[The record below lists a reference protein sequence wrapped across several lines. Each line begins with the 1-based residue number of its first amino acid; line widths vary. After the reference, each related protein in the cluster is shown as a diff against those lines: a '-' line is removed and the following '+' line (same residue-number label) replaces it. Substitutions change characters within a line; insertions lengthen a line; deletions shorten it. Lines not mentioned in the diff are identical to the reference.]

1 MSRLR
6 SAACVAALMVLALGL
21 VIGHVHSYTEVS
33 PIDELQHLD
42 YLIRAGDGH
51 LVGLG
56 DLFSQ
61 QSLRLETC
69 HRLDAEFDAKVPACV
84 TDATIQLD
92 PATFQES
99 GYNTAAIH
107 PPTYY
112 AIDGLLARGI
122 AATLPVKD
130 DPLTNGRVAGAVW
143 LMAAVG
149 ALWLLLRELG
159 ANRILA
165 SALIA
170 ITISTP
176 TVLFAAATINTD
188 GTSLLCGSLLVWA
201 VVRWERG
208 RLPLWI
214 VLAAT
219 ALCAGTKV
227 TNLIAVAVVVL
238 YLLIRCNWSSI
249 TSTGASTAAA
259 STDTSTAAATSGGS
273 GSDRRSSQT
282 GFIAQLKAFCWS
294 NRRRL
299 LPVLWTSMVAV
310 VVSGIWQVVAQSI
323 ATVPGADI
331 PMTQRYT
338 VASFPMSQFMG
349 SWRQTFD
356 PLFGPYLP
364 PFLRTDL
371 VTLTSGLTAV
381 LLVVLVIVAMVRSP
395 RGSRQRALACASL
408 GAAAIA
414 GPAIVL
420 FNYGFQSVYVDIP
433 FRYALVAVPALVA
446 SAAVVL
452 RGRWSTMLTAG
463 FAVVSVASVGIAF
476 G

>member
-6 SAACVAALMVLALGL
+6 SATCVAALMLLALGL

-69 HRLDAEFDAKVPACV
+69 HRLDAEFDAKVPPCV
-84 TDATIQLD
+84 TDDTVQLD
-92 PATFQES
+92 PTSFQES
-99 GYNTAAIH
+99 GFNTAAIH
-107 PPTYY
+107 PPTYSV
-112 AIDGLLARGI
+112 IGGLLARAI

-130 DPLTNGRVAGAVW
+130 DPFTNGRVAGAVW

-149 ALWLLLRELG
+149 AMWLLLRELG

-170 ITISTP
+170 ITISAP

-188 GTSLLCGSLLVWA
+188 GTSLLCGSLLLWA

-208 RLPLWI
+208 RLPLWV

-227 TNLIAVAVVVL
+227 TNLIGVAVVVL

-249 TSTGASTAAA
+249 RSAGVPTSVSI
-259 STDTSTAAATSGGS
+259 SGGS
-273 GSDRRSSQT
+273 GEDHSSPSDV
-282 GFIAQLKAFCWS
+282 IARLKAFCSS

-299 LPVLWTSMVAV
+299 LPVLWTSAVAV
-310 VVSGIWQVVAQSI
+310 LVSGIWQLVAQSI
-323 ATVPGADI
+323 ATVAGADI

-338 VASFPMSQFMG
+338 VTSFPMSQFIG

-381 LLVVLVIVAMVRSP
+381 LLVLLTIVAMVRSP
-395 RGSRQRALACASL
+395 KGSRQRAIACASL

-420 FNYGFQSVYVDIP
+420 FNFGFQSVYVDIP

-446 SAAVVL
+446 SAAAVL
-452 RGRWSTMLTAG
+452 HGRWSTALAAG
-463 FAVVSVASVGIAF
+463 FAVISVASVGIAF

>member
-1 MSRLR
+1 
-6 SAACVAALMVLALGL
+6 MVLALGL

-69 HRLDAEFDAKVPACV
+69 HRLDAAFDAKVPPCV
-84 TDATIQLD
+84 TDDTVQLD
-92 PATFQES
+92 PTSFQES
-99 GYNTAAIH
+99 GFNTAAIH

-112 AIDGLLARGI
+112 VIDGLLARAI

-130 DPLTNGRVAGAVW
+130 DLFTNGRVAGAVW

-149 ALWLLLRELG
+149 ALWMLLRELG

-170 ITISTP
+170 ITISAP
-176 TVLFAAATINTD
+176 TVLFAAATINAD
-188 GTSLLCGSLLVWA
+188 GTSLLCGSLLLWA

-208 RLPLWI
+208 RLPLWV
-214 VLAAT
+214 VLAAA

-227 TNLIAVAVVVL
+227 TNLIGVAVVVL

-249 TSTGASTAAA
+249 RSTSA
-259 STDTSTAAATSGGS
+259 STDTSTAAATSGGP
-273 GSDRRSSQT
+273 GSNRRSSQT
-282 GFIAQLKAFCWS
+282 GVIERLKAFCWS

-310 VVSGIWQVVAQSI
+310 VMSGIWQVVAQSI

-338 VASFPMSQFMG
+338 VTSFPMSQFIG

-381 LLVVLVIVAMVRSP
+381 LLVLLVIVAMVRSP

-420 FNYGFQSVYVDIP
+420 FNFGFQSVYVDIP

-446 SAAVVL
+446 SAAVLL
-452 RGRWSTMLTAG
+452 RGRWSTVLAAG

-476 G
+476 R

>member
-6 SAACVAALMVLALGL
+6 SAICVAALMLLAFGL
-21 VIGHVHSYTEVS
+21 VIGHIHSYTEVS
-33 PIDELQHLD
+33 PVDELQHLD

-56 DLFSQ
+56 DLFTQ
-61 QSLRLETC
+61 KSLRLETC
-69 HRLDAEFDAKVPACV
+69 HRLDAEFDAKVPSCV

-92 PATFQES
+92 PTTFQES

-112 AIDGLLARGI
+112 AIDGLLARAI
-122 AATLPVKD
+122 AATLPVTD
-130 DPLTNGRVAGAVW
+130 DPLTNGRAAGAVW

-176 TVLFAAATINTD
+176 TVLLAAATINTD

-214 VLAAT
+214 VLASS

-227 TNLIAVAVVVL
+227 TNLIGVAVVVL
-238 YLLIRCNWSSI
+238 YLLVRCNWSSI
-249 TSTGASTAAA
+249 RSVAISTSTS
-259 STDTSTAAATSGGS
+259 TSGGS
-273 GSDRRSSQT
+273 RNDGLSSQADV
-282 GFIAQLKAFCWS
+282 ILRLRAFCGS
-294 NRRRL
+294 NGRRL
-299 LPVLWTSMVAV
+299 LLVLWTSAVAV
-310 VVSGIWQVVAQSI
+310 VVSGVWQVVAQSI
-323 ATVPGADI
+323 AIVPGADI

-338 VASFPMSQFMG
+338 VTTFPMSQFIG

-364 PFLRTDL
+364 PFLRTDF
-371 VTLTSGLTAV
+371 VTLTSGLAAV

-395 RGSRQRALACASL
+395 KGSRQRALACASL

-446 SAAVVL
+446 SAAAVL
-452 RGRWSTMLTAG
+452 RGRWATVLTAG

>member
-6 SAACVAALMVLALGL
+6 SATGVAALMLLALGL

-69 HRLDAEFDAKVPACV
+69 HRLDAEFDAKVPPCV
-84 TDATIQLD
+84 TDSNFRLD
-92 PATFQES
+92 PAIFQES
-99 GYNTAAIH
+99 GFNTAAIH

-112 AIDGLLARGI
+112 VIDGFLARGI
-122 AATLPVKD
+122 AETLPVKD

-170 ITISTP
+170 IAISAP

-188 GTSLLCGSLLVWA
+188 GTSLLCGALLVWA

-208 RLPLWI
+208 RLPLWV

-227 TNLIAVAVVVL
+227 TNLIGVAVVVL

-249 TSTGASTAAA
+249 RAT
-259 STDTSTAAATSGGS
+259 STDTSTGAGTAGR
-273 GSDRRSSQT
+273 SDRNLRSSRL
-282 GFIAQLKAFCWS
+282 GVIGRMKEFCWS

-299 LPVLWTSMVAV
+299 LPIIWTSLVAV
-310 VVSGIWQVVAQSI
+310 GVSGIWQVVAQSI
-323 ATVPGADI
+323 ATVPGAAI

-338 VASFPMSQFMG
+338 VTSFPMSQFIG

-381 LLVVLVIVAMVRSP
+381 LLVLLTIVAMVRSP
-395 RGSRQRALACASL
+395 KGSRPRALACASL

-420 FNYGFQSVYVDIP
+420 FNFGFQSVYVDIP

-446 SAAVVL
+446 SAAAVL
-452 RGRWSTMLTAG
+452 HGRWSTALAAG
-463 FAVVSVASVGIAF
+463 FAVISVASVGIAF

>member
-1 MSRLR
+1 
-6 SAACVAALMVLALGL
+6 MVLALGL

-56 DLFSQ
+56 ELFSQ

-69 HRLDAEFDAKVPACV
+69 HRLDAEFDAKVPSCV
-84 TDATIQLD
+84 TDASIQLD
-92 PATFQES
+92 PTAFQES

-188 GTSLLCGSLLVWA
+188 GTALLCGSLLVWA

-227 TNLIAVAVVVL
+227 TNLIGVAVVVL

-249 TSTGASTAAA
+249 TSTGASPAAA
-259 STDTSTAAATSGGS
+259 STGTSTAAATSGGS

-331 PMTQRYT
+331 PMTQRYAVT
-338 VASFPMSQFMG
+338 SFPMSQFIG

-364 PFLRTDL
+364 AFLRTDL
-371 VTLTSGLTAV
+371 VILTSGLTAL

-395 RGSRQRALACASL
+395 KGSRQRALACASL
-408 GAAAIA
+408 GAAVIA

-420 FNYGFQSVYVDIP
+420 FNFGFQSVYVEIP

-446 SAAVVL
+446 SAVAVL
-452 RGRWSTMLTAG
+452 RGRWSSALTAG
-463 FAVVSVASVGIAF
+463 FAVISVASVGIAF

>member
-1 MSRLR
+1 MNRLR
-6 SAACVAALMVLALGL
+6 SAACVVALMALALAL

-33 PIDELQHLD
+33 PVDELQHLD

-61 QSLRLETC
+61 RSLRLETC

-84 TDATIQLD
+84 TDPSIELD
-92 PATFQES
+92 PTTFQES
-99 GYNTAAIH
+99 GFNTAAIH

-112 AIDGLLARGI
+112 VVDGVVARVI
-122 AATLPVKD
+122 ASVLPVKD

-159 ANRILA
+159 ANRLLS

-170 ITISTP
+170 ITISAP

-188 GTSLLCGSLLVWA
+188 GTSLLCGALLVWA
-201 VVRWERG
+201 VIRWERG
-208 RLPLWI
+208 RLPMWV
-214 VLAAT
+214 VLAAA

-238 YLLIRCNWSSI
+238 YLLIRCNWS
-249 TSTGASTAAA
+249 AW
-259 STDTSTAAATSGGS
+259 
-273 GSDRRSSQT
+273 RSARPERE
-282 GFIAQLKAFCWS
+282 FVRV

-299 LPVLWTSMVAV
+299 LPVVWISATAV
-310 VVSGIWQVVAQSI
+310 LVSGIWQVVATSI
-323 ATVPGADI
+323 AMVAGADI

-338 VASFPMSQFMG
+338 VTQFPMSQFIG

-364 PFLRTDL
+364 PFLRTDA
-371 VTLTSGLTAV
+371 VTLISGLIA
-381 LLVVLVIVAMVRSP
+381 LLLIVFTIVAMVRSP
-395 RGSRQRALACASL
+395 RGSRDRALACAAL
-408 GAAAIA
+408 AAAAVA

-433 FRYALVAVPALVA
+433 FRYALVAVPALM
-446 SAAVVL
+446 AAAAAVL
-452 RGRWSTMLTAG
+452 RGRWATLLTTG
-463 FAVVSVASVGIAF
+463 LAVASVASVGIAF
-476 G
+476 R

>member
-1 MSRLR
+1 MNRLR
-6 SAACVAALMVLALGL
+6 SAACVVALMALALGL
-21 VIGHVHSYTEVS
+21 VIGHVHSYTQVS

-42 YLIRAGDGH
+42 YLIQAGDGH

-61 QSLRLETC
+61 ESLRLETC
-69 HRLDAEFDAKVPACV
+69 HRLDAEFDSKVPPCV
-84 TDATIQLD
+84 ED
-92 PATFQES
+92 PSVQFDPSTFQES

-112 AIDGLLARGI
+112 AIDGVIARVI
-122 AATLPVKD
+122 AAVLPVKD
-130 DPLTNGRVAGAVW
+130 DPLTNGRVAGALW

-159 ANRILA
+159 STRLLA
-165 SALIA
+165 SSLIA
-170 ITISTP
+170 LTISAP
-176 TVLFAAATINTD
+176 TVLFASATINTD
-188 GTSLLCGSLLVWA
+188 GTSLLCGAVLLWA

-208 RLPLWI
+208 RLPLWV

-238 YLLIRCNWSSI
+238 YLLIRCNWSSML
-249 TSTGASTAAA
+249 GASDATDAPRGAPSPVRRTVTAVR
-259 STDTSTAAATSGGS
+259 SFVAT
-273 GSDRRSSQT
+273 
-282 GFIAQLKAFCWS
+282 

-299 LPVLWTSMVAV
+299 VPVVAMGAIAVAV
-310 VVSGIWQVVAQSI
+310 SLVWQVIAQSI
-323 ATVPGADI
+323 ATVSAAEI

-338 VASFPMSQFMG
+338 VLRFPMSQFIG

-356 PLFGPYLP
+356 PLFGPYLVS
-364 PFLRTDL
+364 FLRTDAVEFVSGL
-371 VTLTSGLTAV
+371 FALLVIVVTL
-381 LLVVLVIVAMVRSP
+381 VAMVRSP
-395 RGSRQRALACASL
+395 RGSRSRALACAAL

-414 GPAIVL
+414 GPAIVV
-420 FNYGFQSVYVDIP
+420 FNYIFQSVYVDIP

-446 SAAVVL
+446 SGVFAL
-452 RGRWSTMLTAG
+452 SGRWATVLTSG
-463 FAVVSVASVGIAF
+463 FAVVSVLSVGIAF
-476 G
+476 R

>member
-6 SAACVAALMVLALGL
+6 SATCVAALMLLALGL

-56 DLFSQ
+56 DLFAQ

-69 HRLDAEFDAKVPACV
+69 HRLDAEFDAKVPSCV

-92 PATFQES
+92 PVTFQEL
-99 GYNTAAIH
+99 GFNTAAIH

-112 AIDGLLARGI
+112 VIDGLLARGI

-130 DPLTNGRVAGAVW
+130 DSLTNGRVAGAIW

-170 ITISTP
+170 ITISAP

-208 RLPLWI
+208 RLPLWV

-227 TNLIAVAVVVL
+227 TNLIGVAVVVL

-249 TSTGASTAAA
+249 RSTSTSNKTSA
-259 STDTSTAAATSGGS
+259 DTSTDAATSGGS
-273 GSDRRSSQT
+273 GNDHRSSPS
-282 GFIAQLKAFCWS
+282 GVIERLKAFCWS

-299 LPVLWTSMVAV
+299 LPVLWTSVVAV

-338 VASFPMSQFMG
+338 VTSFPMSQFIG

-364 PFLRTDL
+364 AFLRTDL
-371 VTLTSGLTAV
+371 VILTSGLTAL

-395 RGSRQRALACASL
+395 KGSRQRALACASL

-420 FNYGFQSVYVDIP
+420 FNFGFQSVYVEIP

-446 SAAVVL
+446 SAVAVL
-452 RGRWSTMLTAG
+452 RGRWSSALTAG
-463 FAVVSVASVGIAF
+463 FAVISVASVGIAF

>member
-1 MSRLR
+1 MNRLR
-6 SAACVAALMVLALGL
+6 SAACVVALMVLALAL
-21 VIGHVHSYTEVS
+21 VIGHAHSYTEVS
-33 PIDELQHLD
+33 PVDELQHLD

-61 QSLRLETC
+61 RSLRIETC
-69 HRLDAEFDAKVPACV
+69 HRLDADFDSKVPACV
-84 TDATIQLD
+84 TDPSIELD
-92 PATFQES
+92 PTTFQES
-99 GYNTAAIH
+99 GFNTAAIH

-112 AIDGLLARGI
+112 VVDGVLARVI
-122 AATLPVKD
+122 ASVLPVKD

-143 LMAAVG
+143 SMAAVG

-159 ANRILA
+159 ANRLLS

-170 ITISTP
+170 ITISAP

-188 GTSLLCGSLLVWA
+188 GTSLLCGALLVWA
-201 VVRWERG
+201 VIRWERG
-208 RLPLWI
+208 RLPMWV

-238 YLLIRCNWSSI
+238 YLFIRCNWSAR
-249 TSTGASTAAA
+249 TSTRPARASDTGI
-259 STDTSTAAATSGGS
+259 ST
-273 GSDRRSSQT
+273 RSPMT
-282 GFIAQLKAFCWS
+282 RVTEGVREFVRV

-299 LPVLWTSMVAV
+299 LPVVWISATAV
-310 VVSGIWQVVAQSI
+310 LVSGIWQVVATSI
-323 ATVPGADI
+323 ATVAGPDI

-338 VASFPMSQFMG
+338 VTQFPMGQFIG
-349 SWRQTFD
+349 AWRQTFD

-364 PFLRTDL
+364 PFLRTDG
-371 VTLTSGLTAV
+371 VTLISGLVAV
-381 LLVVLVIVAMVRSP
+381 LLIACVIVAMVRSP
-395 RGSRQRALACASL
+395 RGSRDRALACASL
-408 GAAAIA
+408 AAAAVA

-446 SAAVVL
+446 AAGMVL
-452 RGRWSTMLTAG
+452 RARWATLLTTG
-463 FAVVSVASVGIAF
+463 LAVASLASVGIAF
-476 G
+476 R

>member
-6 SAACVAALMVLALGL
+6 SAICVAALMALALGL
-21 VIGHVHSYTEVS
+21 VLGHIHSYTEVS
-33 PIDELQHLD
+33 PVDELQHLD

-56 DLFSQ
+56 DLSSQ
-61 QSLRLETC
+61 KSLRLETC
-69 HRLDAEFDAKVPACV
+69 HRLDAEFDAKVPSCV

-92 PATFQES
+92 PTTFQES

-112 AIDGLLARGI
+112 AIDGLLARAI
-122 AATLPVKD
+122 AATLPVTD
-130 DPLTNGRVAGAVW
+130 DPLTNGRAAGAVW

-159 ANRILA
+159 ANRTLA

-176 TVLFAAATINTD
+176 TVLLAAATINTD

-227 TNLIAVAVVVL
+227 TNLIGVAVVVL
-238 YLLIRCNWSSI
+238 YLLLRCNWSSI
-249 TSTGASTAAA
+249 RSVAISTSSLSSTSS
-259 STDTSTAAATSGGS
+259 STSTSGGS
-273 GSDRRSSQT
+273 
-282 GFIAQLKAFCWS
+282 LKDGLLPRAGVILRLRAFCGS

-299 LPVLWTSMVAV
+299 LPVLWTSAVAV
-310 VVSGIWQVVAQSI
+310 VVSGVWQVVAQSI

-338 VASFPMSQFMG
+338 VTSFPMSQFIG

-371 VTLTSGLTAV
+371 VILTSGLAAV
-381 LLVVLVIVAMVRSP
+381 LLVLLVIVAMVRSP
-395 RGSRQRALACASL
+395 KGSRQRALACASL

-446 SAAVVL
+446 SAAAVL
-452 RGRWSTMLTAG
+452 RGRWATVLTAG